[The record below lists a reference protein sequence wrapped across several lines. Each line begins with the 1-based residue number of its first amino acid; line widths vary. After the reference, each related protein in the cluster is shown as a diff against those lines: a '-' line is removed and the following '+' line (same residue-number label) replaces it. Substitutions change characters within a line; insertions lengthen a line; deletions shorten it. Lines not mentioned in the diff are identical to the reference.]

1 MYGRYEDMRAAMN
14 GRYGDMRAAM
24 NGRYGDRIGNQTV
37 VNACAM

>member
-14 GRYGDMRAAM
+14 GRYGDMRAAIY
-24 NGRYGDRIGNQTV
+24 GRDGDRIGNQTV